1 MVALYA
7 LYVRPPQQI
16 DSQGAESKLADRI
29 SRAQD
34 AFHGRHI
41 LQDAFQ
47 RLGIGVNVRDESYP
61 HASLS
66 LSQQGI
72 ARMAVAPVCP
82 AGGERLQ
89 ELLEVHGRLR
99 S

>member
-7 LYVRPPQQI
+7 LHVCPSQQI
-16 DSQGAESKLADRI
+16 DSQGAESKLADAI

-34 AFHGRHI
+34 AFHGRQI
-41 LQDAFQ
+41 LQDAFE
-47 RLGIGVNVRDESYP
+47 RLGIRVNVRDESYP

-66 LSQQGI
+66 LTLRQLASQNVITRIWQI
-72 ARMAVAPVCP
+72 SFPVADN
-82 AGGERLQ
+82 
-89 ELLEVHGRLR
+89 